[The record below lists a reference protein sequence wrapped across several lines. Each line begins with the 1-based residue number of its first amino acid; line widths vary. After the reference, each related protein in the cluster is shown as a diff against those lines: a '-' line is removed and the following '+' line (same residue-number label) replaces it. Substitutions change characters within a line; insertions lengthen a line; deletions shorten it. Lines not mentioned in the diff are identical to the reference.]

1 VNNPNA
7 PRLARWLAQERPVDP
22 ALDQEILAD
31 PDLAEEAYA
40 ALALDAELKEVATE
54 AAPASRRPRWVWP
67 TGLVAAV
74 LALAVILPQFQ
85 NREDTLPLRLRSGG
99 DIDGAVGMTPVGE
112 LDHFPRT
119 FTWHPASGAEGAR
132 YRWELYDSDARRRG
146 VAVVADTVLTRP
158 PLETPPDSVGTWR
171 WFVVKLLPDGREG
184 ATGKAVTFQV
194 KAGP

>member
-1 VNNPNA
+1 MNNPKD
-7 PRLARWLAQERPVDP
+7 PKLARWLDPEGPADP
-22 ALDQEILAD
+22 ALDQEILAH

-40 ALALDAELKEVATE
+40 SLALDAELKEAAAT
-54 AAPASRRPRWVWP
+54 APRARQPRWVWP

-74 LALAVILPQFQ
+74 LALAIIVPQFQ
-85 NREDTLPLRLRSGG
+85 DRGGDLPLRLRSGG
-99 DIDGAVGMTPVGE
+99 DIDGAVGIAPLGE

-132 YRWELYDSDARRRG
+132 YRWELYDSEARRRG
-146 VAVVADTVLTRP
+146 VAVVADTMLTRSV
-158 PLETPPDSVGTWR
+158 LDTPADSVGVWR